1 MERPEGFLEDFDH
14 FQTFGTV
21 VSTEIKHTRIFYSP
35 VLNSRSTQICLD
47 G

>member
-21 VSTEIKHTRIFYSP
+21 VSTEMKHTQIKKQ
-35 VLNSRSTQICLD
+35 ST
-47 G
+47 